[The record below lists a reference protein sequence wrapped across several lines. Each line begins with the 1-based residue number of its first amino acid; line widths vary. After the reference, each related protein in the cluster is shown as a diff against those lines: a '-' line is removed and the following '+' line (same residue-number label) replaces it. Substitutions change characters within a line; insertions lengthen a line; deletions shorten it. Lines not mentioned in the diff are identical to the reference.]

1 MPRADSRFWS
11 DWTARDFS
19 HLQHSGATT
28 RAVPVQPE
36 QHGPHLPVSVDA
48 TLLDGVVTACLSH
61 PPADLIAPFLPTQ
74 VVGKSNEHTRCAG
87 TLTLSAD
94 TLRRVWMELGA
105 CVARELLVVSNNR
118 SDALW
123 QLAQMTARCWAAVL
137 ARSPGRCKTSAPGAL
152 QPMRRWLPLRRA
164 ARCWTTQAAS
174 LPRCCRRWAAFRVT
188 R

>member
-1 MPRADSRFWS
+1 MPRADSRCWS

-74 VVGKSNEHTRCAG
+74 VVGKSNEHMRCAG
-87 TLTLSAD
+87 TFTLSAD
-94 TLRRVWMELGA
+94 TLRCVWMVMGA
-105 CVARELLVVSNNR
+105 CAVRDLLGSNNR
-118 SDALW
+118 SAAPW
-123 QLAQMTARCWAAVL
+123 QLAQMTARC
-137 ARSPGRCKTSAPGAL
+137 
-152 QPMRRWLPLRRA
+152 
-164 ARCWTTQAAS
+164 
-174 LPRCCRRWAAFRVT
+174 
-188 R
+188 